1 VADHVLL
8 NDCLVD
14 PLLENYKYI
23 IVDEA
28 HERSISTDLLL
39 AMIKKAL
46 QERTDL
52 RLIISSATIN
62 PKVFEDYF
70 QNMAVRLEM
79 CSFS

>member
-39 AMIKKAL
+39 AMIK
-46 QERTDL
+46 
-52 RLIISSATIN
+52 RLYKRGQT
-62 PKVFEDYF
+62 
-70 QNMAVRLEM
+70 
-79 CSFS
+79 